1 MPRSGRSTRPVAYR
15 GMDEEVQRQLF
26 MIEGRI
32 AQLGWDLGEVWHML
46 LQHQEQ
52 LDALQASPARPWRS
66 DTGRSKRAKSKG
78 RSKGRSKSGRQRR

>member
-1 MPRSGRSTRPVAYR
+1 MAYR

-52 LDALQASPARPWRS
+52 LDALQASPARPRWA
-66 DTGRSKRAKSKG
+66 GAGGGKRAKSKT

>member
-1 MPRSGRSTRPVAYR
+1 MPRSRQSTRPTAYR
-15 GMDEEVQRQLF
+15 GMDDEVREQLF

-52 LDALQASPARPWRS
+52 LDALQASPARPRRA
-66 DTGRSKRAKSKG
+66 GAAKSKG
-78 RSKGRSKSGRQRR
+78 RSKGRTKSGRQRR